1 MRIKQVCVLGGS
13 GFVGSSIVNQ
23 LNEAGYEVKV
33 LARRR
38 EASKHLIL
46 LPDVQVVECDV
57 MDDTALIR
65 EIIGSDAVINL
76 IGILHE
82 TRKATFTAVHEQLP
96 TRLVQI
102 CRNHGVRRLLHMS
115 ALQASQDAP
124 SAYLRSK
131 AAGEKFV
138 MAEAAIAEPVP
149 VMHSYQLQVTVFRPS
164 VIFGRGDNF
173 LNLFATL
180 VKLLPVIVLAKPD
193 AKFQP
198 IWVEDVA
205 QAFVNSLDNIDTYG
219 KSYDLGGPRIYSLR
233 ELVQFVAFVLGKK
246 RIIVGLNDKLSYM
259 QARALELLPVKL
271 MTRGDIDS
279 MQVDSVTMGDFPKVF
294 GFKPTSME
302 VVVPEY
308 LADDTPRSAY
318 SRFRSLAGR

>member
-23 LNEAGYEVKV
+23 LSVVGQLGEAGYEVKV

-38 EASKHLIL
+38 ETGKHLIL
-46 LPDVQVVECDV
+46 LPNVQVVDCDV
-57 MDDTALIR
+57 MDDVALAR
-65 EIIGSDAVINL
+65 EIKGADAVVNL

-82 TRKATFTAVHEQLP
+82 SKKATFKALHIELP
-96 TRLVQI
+96 RRVAII
-102 CRNHGVRRLLHMS
+102 CKKLGVKRLLHMS
-115 ALQASQDAP
+115 ALQASKKAP

-131 AAGEKFV
+131 SAGEAAV
-138 MAEAAIAEPVP
+138 MAQAEHV
-149 VMHSYQLQVTVFRPS
+149 QVTIFRPS

-180 VKLLPVIVLAKPD
+180 VKLLPAIVLAKPD

-205 QAFVNSLDNIDTYG
+205 RALVNSLENTATYG
-219 KSYDLGGPRIYSLR
+219 NSYDLGGPRIYSLR

-246 RIIVGLNDKLSYM
+246 RVIVGLNDKLSYL
-259 QARALELLPVKL
+259 QARVLELLPIKL

-294 GFKPTSME
+294 GFKPTTME
-302 VVVPEY
+302 AVVPEY

-318 SRFRSLAGR
+318 DRFRSMAGR

>member
-23 LNEAGYEVKV
+23 LSEAGYEVKV

-38 EASKHLIL
+38 EACRHLIL
-46 LPDVQVVECDV
+46 LPNVQVADCDV
-57 MDDTALIR
+57 MDDTALIS
-65 EIIGSDAVINL
+65 EVIGSDAVINL

-82 TRKATFTAVHEQLP
+82 NSKATFTAVHEQLP
-96 TRLVQI
+96 MRLVQI

-115 ALQASQDAP
+115 ALQASEDAP

-149 VMHSYQLQVTVFRPS
+149 VTHNYQLQVTMFRPS

-173 LNLFATL
+173 LNLFASL
-180 VKLLPVIVLAKPD
+180 VRYLPAVVLAKPD

-198 IWVEDVA
+198 IWVEDIA
-205 QAFVNSLDNIDTYG
+205 RALVNSLENIDTYG

-246 RIIVGLNDKLSYM
+246 RIIVGLNDKLSYL
-259 QARALELLPVKL
+259 QARALELLPIKL

-294 GFKPTSME
+294 GFKPATME
-302 VVVPEY
+302 AVVPEY
-308 LADDTPRSAY
+308 LADDTPRAAY
-318 SRFRSLAGR
+318 NRFRGLAGR